1 MAGPYDNSG
10 LFERMLSIPRRG
22 GFHTA
27 TKGTA
32 NTHIDF
38 APPPRAEACG
48 RRRKPA
54 QEFTR
59 AGVQQKLNLTSICS
73 GMQCTPGPR

>member
-38 APPPRAEACG
+38 APPRVRKHAAGDVNQHRSSLG
-48 RRRKPA
+48 RGFNK
-54 QEFTR
+54 
-59 AGVQQKLNLTSICS
+59 N
-73 GMQCTPGPR
+73 